1 MSTTTTDEIQKLKF
15 ALLEA
20 ESRRAKAEKAV
31 TTAHVDI
38 LVLRE
43 RLKQAESADEIP
55 VYPAGALS
63 RSPAEIAG
71 LMAFPADP
79 RPLPRPDLFGLKIDL
94 TTEDRR
100 AAARVL
106 RRLAADI
113 EEGDATGWSVSGI
126 EGSAAATPYTPGL

>member
-20 ESRRAKAEKAV
+20 ESRHHNARREMIE
-31 TTAHVDI
+31 TDVDI
-38 LVLRE
+38 RVLRE
-43 RLKQAESADEIP
+43 RLKLAEAGEETP
-55 VYPAGALS
+55 AYPAGALS
-63 RSPAEIAG
+63 RSPAEIAAVA
-71 LMAFPADP
+71 AFPAEPQAMP
-79 RPLPRPDLFGLKIDL
+79 RTDLFGLKIDL

-113 EEGDATGWSVSGI
+113 EEGDATGWTVSGI
-126 EGSAAATPYTPGL
+126 EGSAVATPFSP